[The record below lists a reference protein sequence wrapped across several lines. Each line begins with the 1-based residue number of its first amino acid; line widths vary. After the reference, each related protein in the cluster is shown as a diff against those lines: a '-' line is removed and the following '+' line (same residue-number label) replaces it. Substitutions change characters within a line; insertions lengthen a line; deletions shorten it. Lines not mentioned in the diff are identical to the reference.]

1 MIQSMTGFGAAEHLE
16 EEVAYAAEI
25 RTVNSRYLKLTLKLP
40 ERFSFAEAP
49 VDKLLRRELARGS
62 VVYTLR
68 VRDEGVA
75 TGLVNRRVLQGYVD
89 QLSSVNLPPGVQGAL
104 DLATLATL
112 SGVCQAP
119 DADDSAR
126 RRQLEIIEELT
137 HRALAALLEMR
148 QQEGKALHDD
158 LQNACR
164 AIREHTEVIGAA
176 APRVL
181 DEYHERLRSRVELL
195 LREGQLEL
203 EQDALQREVA
213 IFAERCDVSEELT
226 RLASHVDQFG
236 GLCAGDE
243 QAGRKLE
250 FLAQEMLREAN
261 TVASKSNDAQI
272 TREILEVKVLIDR
285 LREQVQNVQ

>member
-1 MIQSMTGFGAAEHLE
+1 MIQSMTGFGAAEHIE
-16 EEVAYAAEI
+16 QEVAYAVELRA
-25 RTVNSRYLKLTLKLP
+25 VNSRYLKLTLKLP
-40 ERFSFAEAP
+40 ERFSFAEVH
-49 VDKLLRRELARGS
+49 VDKLLRRRLTRGS
-62 VVYTLR
+62 VSFSLR
-68 VRDEGVA
+68 VRDERCA
-75 TGLVNRRVLQGYVD
+75 TGLVNPRVLQGYVD
-89 QLSSVNLPPGVQGAL
+89 QLSSVNLPAGVQSTL

-112 SGVCQAP
+112 PGVCQAP
-119 DADDSAR
+119 DLDEGAR
-126 RRQLEIIEELT
+126 QRQREIIEELA
-137 HRALAALLEMR
+137 HKALAALLEMR

-158 LQNACR
+158 MQGACR
-164 AIREHTEVIGAA
+164 GIREHAEVVAAA

-181 DEYHERLRSRVELL
+181 TEYHERLRSRVTLL
-195 LREGQLEL
+195 LRENQLEL

-213 IFAERCDVSEELT
+213 IFAERCDISEELT
-226 RLASHVDQFG
+226 RLESHVVQFS